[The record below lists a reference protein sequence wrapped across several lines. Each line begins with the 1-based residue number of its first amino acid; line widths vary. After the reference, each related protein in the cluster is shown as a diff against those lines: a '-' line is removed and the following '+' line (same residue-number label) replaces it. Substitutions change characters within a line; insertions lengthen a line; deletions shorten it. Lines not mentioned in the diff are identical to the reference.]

1 MSDEDG
7 ARDGSGVSSGDAGGP
22 GPAPSPDAGAPDP
35 ADGDSADDGDG
46 GGKEGP
52 GIQRD
57 DSAADDVEDGEWRFS
72 LEDLPADG
80 DDESEGEGIAGAFG
94 PSKDIEPGDI
104 DRESVLFVVLGACI
118 AIVGLYL
125 MFP

>member
-7 ARDGSGVSSGDAGGP
+7 GGDGSGVSPRDAGGP
-22 GPAPSPDAGAPDP
+22 GPAPAPDAGAPDP
-35 ADGDSADDGDG
+35 ADADSADEGDG
-46 GGKEGP
+46 EDGRET
-52 GIQRD
+52 QRD
-57 DSAADDVEDGEWRFS
+57 DSPADDEGEWRFS
-72 LEDLPADG
+72 LEDLPAEG
-80 DDESEGEGIAGAFG
+80 DEESEGEGIAGAFG
-94 PSKDIEPGDI
+94 PSKEIEPGDI